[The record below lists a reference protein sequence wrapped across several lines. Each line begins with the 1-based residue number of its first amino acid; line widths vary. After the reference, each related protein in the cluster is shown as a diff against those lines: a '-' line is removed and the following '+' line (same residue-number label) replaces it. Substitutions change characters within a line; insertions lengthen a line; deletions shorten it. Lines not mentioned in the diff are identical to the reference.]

1 MSPEDQASENESIDG
16 LSLSAAVDVVV
27 RRDAT
32 PDRETVRAVLER
44 IAEDGVVTQAGVDAA
59 LGQLS
64 KVVSTPETRLE
75 FAEMEFDDAEA
86 AAESVADLAV
96 VRWRLD
102 AFEERLAAAEDRV
115 DALGTGLQRLVER
128 ADDPDDLFTLA
139 VGIRRL
145 TEDANEVHRAADELT
160 LDLESFQRWLD
171 DSSVRYDELAEDVDA
186 LESALEDL
194 DGVAGEVAAAVEHD
208 ADTDDEIAPG
218 VTWIDATM
226 RGRTLDLLLADLR
239 AELDDLRRWDRRV
252 DATHDRAD
260 EIAARL
266 DALDEQL
273 AAATGRL
280 DDCAR
285 PAWRDR
291 YGDRLAALESA
302 LDAFEPPVD
311 WGDVQAELET
321 HLAAV
326 SKSE

>member
-1 MSPEDQASENESIDG
+1 MSPEDQASEDQSIDG
-16 LSLSAAVDVVV
+16 LSLSAAVDAVV

-44 IAEDGVVTQAGVDAA
+44 IAEDGVVSQSGVDAA

-75 FAEMEFDDAEA
+75 FAERELDDAEA
-86 AAESVADLAV
+86 AAEPVVELCV
-96 VRWRLD
+96 VRSRLD
-102 AFEERLAAAEDRV
+102 AFEDRLAAVEDRV

-128 ADDPDDLFTLA
+128 ANDPDDLFTLA

-145 TEDANEVHRAADELT
+145 TEDANEAHRAADELT

-171 DSSVRYDELAEDVDA
+171 DPSVRYDELAEDVDA
-186 LESALEDL
+186 LESALTDL
-194 DGVAGEVAAAVEHD
+194 DGVADEVAAAVER
-208 ADTDDEIAPG
+208 DTGADDEVAPDA
-218 VTWIDATM
+218 TWVDATM
-226 RGRTLDLLLADLR
+226 RIRTFDLFLADLR

-252 DATHDRAD
+252 DATHDRGD
-260 EIAARL
+260 EIEARL

-273 AAATGRL
+273 AATTERL

-291 YGDRLAALESA
+291 YGDSLVALESA
-302 LDAFEPPVD
+302 LDAFEPPVV

-321 HLAAV
+321 HLAAA
-326 SKSE
+326 SASE

>member
-1 MSPEDQASENESIDG
+1 MNEENPASGIVGLALPE
-16 LSLSAAVDVVV
+16 AVDAVAA
-27 RRDAT
+27 RDEV
-32 PDRETVRAVLER
+32 PDRETIRRTLETV
-44 IAEDGVVTQAGVDAA
+44 AEDGAVTQPGIDAA

-64 KVVSTPETRLE
+64 KVVSTPETRAE
-75 FAEMEFDDAEA
+75 FAAMELDEA
-86 AAESVADLAV
+86 RSAAEPVADLDAV
-96 VRWRLD
+96 RSRLD
-102 AFEERLAAAEDRV
+102 AFEERLEAVEERV
-115 DALGTGLQRLVER
+115 DALGTWLQRLVER
-128 ADDPDDLFTLA
+128 ADDPDDVFELA

-171 DSSVRYDELAEDVDA
+171 EPSVRYDELAEDVDA
-186 LESALEDL
+186 LESALDDL
-194 DGVAGEVAAAVEHD
+194 DGVADEVAAAVERD
-208 ADTDDEIAPG
+208 ADDEIVPG
-218 VTWIDATM
+218 VTWVDATM
-226 RGRTLDLLLADLR
+226 RGRALDLLLADLR

-291 YGDRLAALESA
+291 HGDRLAALDSA
-302 LDAFEPPVD
+302 LETFEPPVV
-311 WGDVQAELET
+311 WGDVQGELET
-321 HLAAV
+321 HLAVVAE
-326 SKSE
+326 SE